1 MTVPIST
8 QALFTQA
15 PPQLGNQFRDDPLLA
30 SWLRRTI
37 PAEAAREIAA
47 ELDELGRIAGGELY
61 ALQLADRENEP
72 VLRQWDAWGN
82 RQDVV
87 DVSPLWRE
95 AERLTVKHGLVAT
108 AYEPA
113 YGRHARIAQ
122 FLKVY
127 LFHPSSDVYTCPLAM
142 TDGAAR
148 CLIESG
154 NQALMD
160 RALPRL
166 TARDPAKFWT
176 SGQWMTETTGGSDV
190 GRSQTRAVL
199 EDGRWRLYGRKWFT
213 SAVTSQMALTLA
225 RPDGNPG
232 GGKGLAMFYLEVR
245 DANGQLNGIRVD
257 RLKDKLGTRKVP
269 TAELMLEGAH
279 AELVGQPANGTRAIE
294 PMLAV
299 TRMWNSVCAVAFMR
313 RGLALARSYAAQREA
328 FGQPLANLP
337 LHADTLAGLEAETWG
352 AFLMTFLLVELNGR
366 KERGEID
373 AEQGALLRL
382 LTPLTKLV
390 TGKQAVS
397 VVSEVVESFGG
408 AGYCEDT
415 GLPQLLRDAH
425 VLPIWE
431 GTTNVLSLDALLRS
445 DLHSGLAALDGTR
458 VGVPAQRLAAAAD
471 GGSPPGRGGHGA
483 CGAVARG
490 RTGPG
495 DPAGRCATSR
505 HDARPVDP
513 ARAALRA
520 RPVADR
526 PRAGHARHG
535 RRVAFLAA
543 ARRPDARGRPGPRP
557 RVAGVAVDCC
567 ERLVTSPACGRGRA
581 QRG

>member
-1 MTVPIST
+1 MTTPGST

-37 PAEAAREIAA
+37 PSAAAREIAA
-47 ELDELGRIAGGELY
+47 ELDELGRITGGDLY

-82 RQDVV
+82 RLDVV

-166 TARDPAKFWT
+166 TARDPSRFWT

-225 RPDGNPG
+225 RPEGNPG

-299 TRMWNSVCAVAFMR
+299 TRMWNSVCAVACMR

-337 LHADTLAGLEAETWG
+337 LHADTLPGLEAETWG

-366 KERGEID
+366 QERGEID
-373 AEQGALLRL
+373 ADQRALLRL

-390 TGKQAVS
+390 TGKQAVAA
-397 VVSEVVESFGG
+397 VTEVIESFGG
-408 AGYCEDT
+408 AGYIEDT
-415 GLPQLLRDAH
+415 GLPQLLRDTH

-431 GTTNVLSLDALLRS
+431 GTTNVLALDALLRS
-445 DLHSGLAALDGTR
+445 DLQAGLAAL
-458 VGVPAQRLAAAAD
+458 L
-471 GGSPPGRGGHGA
+471 GRA
-483 CGAVARG
+483 
-490 RTGPG
+490 
-495 DPAGRCATSR
+495 S
-505 HDARPVDP
+505 
-513 ARAALRA
+513 
-520 RPVADR
+520 
-526 PRAGHARHG
+526 
-535 RRVAFLAA
+535 
-543 ARRPDARGRPGPRP
+543 
-557 RVAGVAVDCC
+557 AGVRGTS
-567 ERLVTSPACGRGRA
+567 EPRLLPAA
-581 QRG
+581 QQAPGALE